1 MSVPG
6 FDWLPFAWKQDPGA
20 LAFAAAVPVM
30 LLITGLVAP
39 DPQVVDLLF
48 QVALWA
54 GIATAWNIMGGFGGQ
69 LSLGHSAFYGL
80 GGYAGALSLTGIG
93 LSPILGIAIGV
104 ALAVML
110 ALVVGLAGLR
120 LRGPFFAMVTF
131 VMGPAFQAIATN
143 WTRLTGGSGGVSL
156 PLRGDWTSLIFGNRR
171 IYLFI
176 ALGLLAVALYLACRL
191 RYGRTGIHLVAAGN
205 DPEVAS
211 SLGIPVLRVRLIGI
225 AASAGLTALAGG
237 LAAFYVLFLDPE
249 NAFGAGISIKIV
261 TIAVIGGTSSIVG
274 PLLGAVVLIPI
285 EQFLSNTFAGRI
297 PGLSGII
304 FGLLL
309 MFVVLAVPGGMV
321 RIVRRVWSRL
331 SGRSAV
337 GTAARTGVETS

>member
-6 FDWLPFAWKQDPGA
+6 FDWLRFAWKQDPGA
-20 LAFAAAVPVM
+20 LVFAVALPALLLAVSFAAPGHQA
-30 LLITGLVAP
+30 L
-39 DPQVVDLLF
+39 DLLF

-54 GIATAWNIMGGFGGQ
+54 AIATAWNIMGGFGGQ

-80 GGYAGALSLTGIG
+80 GGYAGVLSLIG
-93 LSPILGIAIGV
+93 LGISPILGIAVGV
-104 ALAVML
+104 LLSVLL

-143 WTRLTGGSGGVSL
+143 WGRLTGGSGGLSL
-156 PLRGDWTSLIFGNRR
+156 PLRGGWATLIYADRH
-171 IYLFI
+171 IYLFL
-176 ALGLLAVALYLACRL
+176 ALSLLALALYLAFRL

-205 DPEVAS
+205 DPEVAAS
-211 SLGIPVLRVRLIGI
+211 VGIPVLRVRLIGI

-237 LAAFYVLFLDPE
+237 LGAFYVLFLDPE
-249 NAFGAGISIKIV
+249 NAFSAGISIKIV
-261 TIAVIGGTSSIVG
+261 TLAVIGGTSSVVG
-274 PLLGAVVLIPI
+274 PLLGAAVLVPI
-285 EQFLSNTFAGRI
+285 EQFLSNMFAGSI

-309 MFVVLAVPGGMV
+309 MFVVLTVPGGIV
-321 RIVRRVWSRL
+321 RIVRRAWSRL
-331 SGRSAV
+331 SGAPRLA
-337 GTAARTGVETS
+337 TAARTRIETS